1 MTREE
6 EIREA
11 LNLYAP
17 SSWDFR
23 GEIVPMSKDELQAS
37 HEGFVRGAKWA
48 DANPK
53 QGLVDLSRVW
63 HDAKEEPKKGEWI
76 LGEYQGD
83 IYQTYLCGYV
93 DCEWSSYVEVFSL
106 IRWAYI
112 KDLMPKGGER

>member
-23 GEIVPMSKDELQAS
+23 GEIVPMSKGELQAS

-53 QGLVDLSRVW
+53 QGLVDLSQVW
-63 HDAKEEPKKGEWI
+63 HDASEIPNEDSLII
-76 LGEYQGD
+76 LQGIYGD
-83 IYQTYLCGYV
+83 ILLLRFANR
-93 DCEWSSYVEVFSL
+93 SSSMTT
-106 IRWAYI
+106 IQKWAYI
-112 KDLMPKGGER
+112 EDLLPKEASYDVFR